1 MEALNYKNILLE
13 TAVSAISCDGN
24 IDIREIEALKNIEK
38 NSPYF
43 SSEDLSETLEKSL
56 QKCNADITKYQK
68 SVFNKIKKGKLNLLQ
83 ELTLMEISLRIIAAD
98 EIEEDLEKKFII
110 NLRECLGI
118 SDLILFQ
125 RFGKIEYLGILDF
138 EQNFSDFKKPEDPSS
153 QLETK

>member
-1 MEALNYKNILLE
+1 MEAIDYKNILLE
-13 TAVSAISCDGN
+13 TAVSAIACDGD
-24 IDIREIEALKNIEK
+24 IDKREIAALKNIEK

-56 QKCNADITKYQK
+56 KKCSTDITKYQK

-98 EIEEDLEKKFII
+98 EIEEDLEKDFII
-110 NLRECLGI
+110 NLRKCLGI

-125 RFGKIEYLGILDF
+125 RFGKIEYLGLLDF
-138 EQNFSDFKKPEDPSS
+138 EQNFTDLKKPEDTSG